1 MRRNGL
7 DNTHVGDTSTLMDD
21 FKMLFECR
29 RGCWWQF
36 QRHQLLLLHKSS
48 LQVPRASLENPIFK
62 FPVFVV
68 SPSKRRGWLQEPSWC
83 SFSCFC
89 TQVLHDSRLQSV
101 ISSFHRAFELSGLNP
116 GVMRRFCLAALRLSV
131 VFIQLNDASQAL
143 SALQAEDRITAIFF
157 FSDLPPSLLVIQHLL
172 YHTNNSIITVQR
184 QSRRERQAAPNG
196 LLSPMLLCVMG
207 NAALVGCS
215 MYTLS
220 SPVVKTELTL
230 WEVDVRI
237 MM

>member
-1 MRRNGL
+1 MGL
-7 DNTHVGDTSTLMDD
+7 NTHTSTLMDD

-36 QRHQLLLLHKSS
+36 QRHQLILLHTSS
-48 LQVPRASLENPIFK
+48 LQVPRASLKNPFFK

-68 SPSKRRGWLQEPSWC
+68 SPSKRRRWLQEPSWC
-83 SFSCFC
+83 SFSRFC
-89 TQVLHDSRLQSV
+89 TQVLRDFSSSEHNQFLPQSIWAERAEPRRDAPLLSCGV
-101 ISSFHRAFELSGLNP
+101 ASLCCFHTAKWCLSGT
-116 GVMRRFCLAALRLSV
+116 VS
-131 VFIQLNDASQAL
+131 ASSRGSYHSHL
-143 SALQAEDRITAIFF
+143 FF
-157 FSDLPPSLLVIQHLL
+157 SSDLPPSLLVIQHLL

-230 WEVDVRI
+230 CEADVRI